1 VQSSSCQYGNQF
13 SEVYPSPLAW
23 SNTPSLLGVPTG
35 GHVGWG
41 TAQLQDGI
49 VAVGSIVAEVAD
61 EGVKNWLQAVCMA
74 PNPTGTAAA
83 WDSLQIHAHIYT
95 IVMSNNF
102 ALFSNV
108 SASYLNF
115 VLQSEGSQDEANVAI
130 NTGVTVGPP
139 DVEDIES
146 LSQFLDLATSQ
157 MQNTLTGAI
166 SVAAG
171 QADPQAAFSN
181 FLTRPF
187 VESVYQT
194 DLNLSVNAFANGTSS
209 QPLDI
214 QLSPDVG

>member
-1 VQSSSCQYGNQF
+1 
-13 SEVYPSPLAW
+13 
-23 SNTPSLLGVPTG
+23 
-35 GHVGWG
+35 
-41 TAQLQDGI
+41 
-49 VAVGSIVAEVAD
+49 
-61 EGVKNWLQAVCMA
+61 
-74 PNPTGTAAA
+74 
-83 WDSLQIHAHIYT
+83 
-95 IVMSNNF
+95 MSNNF

-115 VLQSEGSQDEANVAI
+115 MLQSEGSQDEANVAI